1 MFPEMKADWRAYPE
15 NIGHKEWP
23 GCFRCHDGSHK
34 AVNDPKKKIPASD
47 CTSCH
52 TILAQGGPADMEK
65 VNPKGSAFLHVDA
78 EYENF
83 DCASCH
89 TGAFPK

>member
-1 MFPEMKADWRAYPE
+1 MKADWRAYPE

-23 GCFRCHDGSHK
+23 GCFRCHDGTHK
-34 AVNDPKKKIPASD
+34 AVGNPKKKIPASD
-47 CTSCH
+47 CSACH
-52 TILAQGGPADMEK
+52 TILAQGDGEQLQKLNA
-65 VNPKGSAFLHVDA
+65 KGDTFIHVDA

-83 DCASCH
+83 DCSSCH